1 MEFVFE
7 DKIINCMDE
16 DILLDEFQ
24 KMYNQKK
31 YVQCVLAIEKKLS
44 AFSSKFYD
52 VMIIYLY
59 ALINSNDKDKALK
72 IVKEELAMPYIP
84 ALYEDRF
91 KEIYNELSYKEKE
104 AKEFI
109 LSRDKIREILETN
122 EDKNIIILA
131 IVEMCKLNIRDF
143 LDSIAVFFQRNIKNI
158 YKVMVIDA
166 LRSQGVSCDF
176 RLVNAN
182 CESIVNPS
190 TSENVLESDAYSS
203 LKSLLEEKIGKQD
216 PNLLSLANE
225 NLMLYL
231 SDIYPSKVNVNDYNL
246 LAYYIHVY
254 SLRMYG
260 EVNDEKVL
268 ASIYGVNASSDEEI
282 LNQLQTACSI

>member
-31 YVQCVLAIEKKLS
+31 YVQCVLYIEKKLS

-59 ALINSNDKDKALK
+59 SLIKSNDKEKALK
-72 IVKEELAMPYIP
+72 LVKEELSMPYIP

-91 KEIYNELSYKEKE
+91 KEIYRELSYKEKE
-104 AKEFI
+104 TKEFV

-122 EDKNIIILA
+122 EDKNVIILA

-143 LDSIAVFFQRNIKNI
+143 LDSIQVFFKRNLKNI
-158 YKVMVIDA
+158 YKVMIIDA
-166 LRSQGVSCDF
+166 LRSQGVNCEF
-176 RLVNAN
+176 NLVNDGTTN
-182 CESIVNPS
+182 KINPV
-190 TSENVLESDAYSS
+190 TSENILESEDYSI
-203 LKSLLEEKIGKQD
+203 LKKILEDNIGKQD
-216 PNLLSLANE
+216 PNLLSLACE

-231 SDIYPSKVNVNDYNL
+231 SDIYPSKIKEKDYEFV
-246 LAYYIHVY
+246 AYCIHLY

-260 EVNDEKVL
+260 EEVNEDEL
-268 ASIYGVNASSDEEI
+268 SSIYKTSKQNEEKI
-282 LNQLQTACSI
+282 LCQLQTACSI

>member
-16 DILLDEFQ
+16 NILLDEFQ

-31 YVQCVLAIEKKLS
+31 YVQCVLYIEKKLS

-52 VMIIYLY
+52 VMIVYLY
-59 ALINSNDKDKALK
+59 SLIKSNNKDKALK

-84 ALYEDRF
+84 ALFEDRF
-91 KEIYNELSYKEKE
+91 KEIYNELSYKERE
-104 AKEFI
+104 TKEFV

-143 LDSIAVFFQRNIKNI
+143 LESIQVFFKRNLKNI
-158 YKVMVIDA
+158 YKVMIIDA
-166 LRSQGVSCDF
+166 LRSQGVNYDF
-176 RLVNAN
+176 QLVNG
-182 CESIVNPS
+182 ELTTKINPS
-190 TSENVLESDAYSS
+190 TSENVLESDDYSI
-203 LKSLLEEKIGKQD
+203 LKKILEDNIGKQD
-216 PNLLSLANE
+216 PNLLSLAHE

-231 SDIYPSKVNVNDYNL
+231 SDIYPNKISEYEYNYI
-246 LAYYIHVY
+246 AYCIHLY
-254 SLRMYG
+254 SMKMYG
-260 EVNDEKVL
+260 EDVDESLL
-268 ASIYGVNASSDEEI
+268 ASLYKVSESRNEKI

>member
-16 DILLDEFQ
+16 DILLDTFQ
-24 KMYNQKK
+24 NMYNQHK
-31 YVQCVLAIEKKLS
+31 YVQCVLYIEKKLS

-59 ALINSNDKDKALK
+59 SLIHSNNKEKALK
-72 IVKEELAMPYIP
+72 LVKEELSMPYIP

-91 KEIYNELSYKEKE
+91 KEIYRELSYKERE
-104 AKEFI
+104 TKEFV

-143 LDSIAVFFQRNIKNI
+143 IDSIQVFLKRDLKNI
-158 YKVMVIDA
+158 YKVMIIDA
-166 LRSQGVSCDF
+166 LRSQGVNCEFS
-176 RLVNAN
+176 LVNGEN
-182 CESIVNPS
+182 ITTINPI
-190 TSENVLESDAYSS
+190 TSENVLESEDYSI
-203 LKSLLEEKIGKQD
+203 LKKILEDNIGKQD
-216 PNLLSLANE
+216 PNLLSLAIE

-231 SDIYPSKVNVNDYNL
+231 SDIYPFNIKEKDYEF
-246 LAYYIHVY
+246 LAYCIHLY

-260 EVNDEKVL
+260 NEISEDEL
-268 ASIYGVNASSDEEI
+268 SLIYNIDKQNEDKI
-282 LNQLQTACSI
+282 LMKLQTACSI

>member
-1 MEFVFE
+1 MEFVFDE
-7 DKIINCMDE
+7 KIIDCIDE

-31 YVQCVLAIEKKLS
+31 YVQCVLYIEKKLS

-59 ALINSNDKDKALK
+59 SLIKSNNKDKALK
-72 IVKEELAMPYIP
+72 LVKEELNMPYIP

-104 AKEFI
+104 PKEFV

-143 LDSIAVFFQRNIKNI
+143 LESIQIFLKRDLKNI
-158 YKVMVIDA
+158 FKVMIIDA
-166 LRSQGVSCDF
+166 LRSQGVNYDF
-176 RLVNAN
+176 SLVNN
-182 CESIVNPS
+182 GIVSAINPI
-190 TSENVLESDAYSS
+190 TSENILASSIYLGVKKILEDN
-203 LKSLLEEKIGKQD
+203 IGKQD
-216 PNLLSLANE
+216 PNLLSLASE

-231 SDIYPSKVNVNDYNL
+231 SDIYPFNIDNSEYNHI
-246 LAYYIHVY
+246 AYCIHVY
-254 SLRMYG
+254 SLKMYG
-260 EVNDEKVL
+260 EDVNEDEL
-268 ASIYGVNASSDEEI
+268 ALIYGIDKSKDNKIFD
-282 LNQLQTACSI
+282 QLQTACSI

>member
-1 MEFVFE
+1 MEFVFD
-7 DKIINCMDE
+7 DKIINCTDE
-16 DILLDEFQ
+16 DILLDSFQ

-31 YVQCVLAIEKKLS
+31 YVQCVLYIEKKLS

-59 ALINSNDKDKALK
+59 SLINSNNKEKALK
-72 IVKEELAMPYIP
+72 LVKEELAMPYIP

-91 KEIYNELSYKEKE
+91 KEIYRELSYKEKE
-104 AKEFI
+104 AKEFV

-143 LDSIAVFFQRNIKNI
+143 IDSIQVFLKRNLKNI
-158 YKVMVIDA
+158 YKVMIIDA
-166 LRSQGVSCDF
+166 LRSQGVNCEFS
-176 RLVNAN
+176 LVNG
-182 CESIVNPS
+182 ERISKINPI
-190 TSENVLESDAYSS
+190 TSENVLESEDYSI
-203 LKSLLEEKIGKQD
+203 LKKILEDNIGKQD
-216 PNLLSLANE
+216 PNLLALAVE

-231 SDIYPSKVNVNDYNL
+231 SDIYPDSIKEKDYEFV
-246 LAYYIHVY
+246 AYCIHLY

-260 EVNDEKVL
+260 SD
-268 ASIYGVNASSDEEI
+268 IDEEELALIYRIDKQNEDKI
-282 LNQLQTACSI
+282 LMKLQTACSI